1 MSPMRPASPGH
12 PLAPPRWSRSHRPW
26 RSLLLGLLLVLLC
39 SGPASAFPPAPLV
52 PPPPPAPRPPAPL
65 PAPLPGPLPA
75 PPLVPG
81 PPQGTT
87 AAGPAPAWISLD
99 GRRVVEIRVAA
110 GAQTPQ
116 LAAARG
122 SAELRR
128 LADNHAI
135 DPDQLEVRDEPPYAM
150 VGLEQAGGFRPLL
163 AVDDRA
169 GGAFGQGRQELALR
183 YRDQLRGA
191 IRQYRSSH
199 RLESWLTGTGLALL
213 VLLVYALW
221 WHLQQRLNRRLART
235 IEAAGQRWWPRG
247 LRLGGGQLLDGE
259 QLRDGLQALRRLGHW
274 SLLLLAS
281 YLLIP
286 LLLGFFPPTQA
297 VAEGLRSQLL
307 ALAGRLLEQLINAIP
322 SLLAVALIL
331 ALTALVIR
339 LSNAWFLALARGRL
353 QLPGFYPEWG
363 RPTGRIVA
371 MLLLLAGLV
380 IAWPFIPGSG
390 SQVFQG
396 AGLFLGVLAALGS
409 SAAASNVISGLMLI
423 YTRAFREGD
432 RVEINGLVG
441 VVVDQSLLVTRIQT
455 PLDELVSIPNATV
468 ITASVRNYS
477 LPGREIARPVALATC
492 VTIGYDVPWRLV
504 HGLLLEAVAHTPGL
518 AATPAAKV
526 LQTSLNDYH
535 ITYELNAAVADPLAY
550 RETLSAL
557 LGAIQDSF
565 ARAGVEIMSPLFQ
578 VNRDGPANTVPP
590 PGA

>member
-1 MSPMRPASPGH
+1 
-12 PLAPPRWSRSHRPW
+12 
-26 RSLLLGLLLVLLC
+26 
-39 SGPASAFPPAPLV
+39 
-52 PPPPPAPRPPAPL
+52 
-65 PAPLPGPLPA
+65 
-75 PPLVPG
+75 
-81 PPQGTT
+81 
-87 AAGPAPAWISLD
+87 
-99 GRRVVEIRVAA
+99 VVEIRVAA

-221 WHLQQRLNRRLART
+221 WHLQQQLNRRLART

-492 VTIGYDVPWRLV
+492 VTIGYDVPWRQV
-504 HGLLLEAVAHTPGL
+504 HGLLLEAVAQTPGL

-535 ITYELNAAVADPLAY
+535 ITYELNAAVADPLTY

>member
-1 MSPMRPASPGH
+1 PGH

-52 PPPPPAPRPPAPL
+52 PPPPPAPPP
-65 PAPLPGPLPA
+65 PGPLPA
-75 PPLVPG
+75 PPPVPG

-191 IRQYRSSH
+191 IRLYRSSH

-492 VTIGYDVPWRLV
+492 VTIGYDVPWRQV
-504 HGLLLEAVAHTPGL
+504 HGLLLEAVAQTPGL

-535 ITYELNAAVADPLAY
+535 ITYELNAAVADPLTY